1 MPLALDLG
9 QELIYMLSISIL
21 QEAVFKGQ
29 GLINPV
35 KKIKG
40 KPEV

>member
-1 MPLALDLG
+1 MLLALDLG
-9 QELIYMLSISIL
+9 QELIYILSISIL

-35 KKIKG
+35 EKRKG
-40 KPEV
+40 KPDD